1 MHALPLRGPRARRVV
16 DWSLSLLLLTA
27 GAARAQSATG
37 LEAPSAKLAAL
48 SAALYNEQANVIEDA
63 DSAKA
68 AVATE
73 VLRASLARHLGDQVV
88 SAEAVDSLATDPA
101 ALEATGG
108 IPCNVK
114 VSCARAVARSLG
126 APWVVM
132 TKVSKTS
139 NLIWVLSAQ
148 LIRVETGEIVLDDST
163 ELKGEPEEMVR
174 VGVRQF
180 ADRVARTVANGGRA
194 TNFPDPAFE
203 AQAIADWPV
212 Q

>member
-1 MHALPLRGPRARRVV
+1 MHVLSASWRRAASALRLVALFG
-16 DWSLSLLLLTA
+16 L
-27 GAARAQSATG
+27 AAPAAWAQSAAG
-37 LEAPSAKLAAL
+37 PEAPSARLAAL
-48 SAALYNEQANVIEDA
+48 SAALYNEQANVIEEA

-73 VLRASLARHLGDQVV
+73 VLRAQLARHLGEQVV
-88 SAEAVDSLATDPA
+88 SAAAVDSLATAPA

-114 VSCARAVARSLG
+114 VSCARTVAQRLG
-126 APWVVM
+126 ARWVVL

-163 ELKGEPEEMVR
+163 ELKGEPEGMVR

-180 ADRVARTVANGGRA
+180 ADRVARTVASGGRA
-194 TNFPDPAFE
+194 TNFPDAVFE
-203 AQAIADWPV
+203 EQAISNWPI

>member
-1 MHALPLRGPRARRVV
+1 MRGMPPPSRHSMGAFRF
-16 DWSLSLLLLTA
+16 LSLLLL
-27 GAARAQSATG
+27 AAPAAWAQSAIG
-37 LEAPSAKLAAL
+37 PEAPSARLAVL

-73 VLRASLARHLGDQVV
+73 VLRASLARQLGDQV
-88 SAEAVDSLATDPA
+88 SAAAVDSLATAPA

-114 VSCARAVARSLG
+114 VSCARALARSLG
-126 APWVVM
+126 APWAVM

-163 ELKGEPEEMVR
+163 ELKGEPEGMVR
-174 VGVRQF
+174 IGVRQF

-203 AQAIADWPV
+203 AQAITNWPI

>member
-1 MHALPLRGPRARRVV
+1 MHPLSSRERQARRSIQ
-16 DWSLSLLLLTA
+16 WSLSLLLL
-27 GAARAQSATG
+27 AAPAVRAQSTTG
-37 LEAPSAKLAAL
+37 PEAPSARLAAL
-48 SAALYNEQANVIEDA
+48 SAALYNEQANVIEEA

-68 AVATE
+68 ALATE
-73 VLRASLARHLGDQVV
+73 VLRTQLAGHLGERVA
-88 SAEAVDSLATDPA
+88 SAAAVDSLATAPA

-114 VSCARAVARSLG
+114 VSCARMVAQRLD
-126 APWVVM
+126 ARWVVM

-148 LIRVETGEIVLDDST
+148 LIRVETGEIILDDST
-163 ELKGEPEEMVR
+163 ELKGEPEGMVR

-194 TNFPDPAFE
+194 TNFPDSAFE
-203 AQAIADWPV
+203 AQAIANWPI

>member
-1 MHALPLRGPRARRVV
+1 MHALPLRGLRARHVV

-27 GAARAQSATG
+27 GAARAQSAAG
-37 LEAPSAKLAAL
+37 PEAPSARLAAL

-88 SAEAVDSLATDPA
+88 SAEAVDSLATAPA

-114 VSCARAVARSLG
+114 VSCARAVAGSLG

-163 ELKGEPEEMVR
+163 ELKGEPEDMVR

-203 AQAIADWPV
+203 AKAITDWPI